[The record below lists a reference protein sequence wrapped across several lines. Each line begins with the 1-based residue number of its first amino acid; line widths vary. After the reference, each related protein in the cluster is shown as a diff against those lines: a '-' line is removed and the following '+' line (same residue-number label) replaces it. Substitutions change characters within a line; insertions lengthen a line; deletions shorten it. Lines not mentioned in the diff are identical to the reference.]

1 MVVYVTSAEV
11 GADRRLTV
19 ELPENVPIGRVKIT
33 VESEPALTREELRA
47 RLQEAGLLSNGP
59 ILDESAVRL
68 DEEERHRIAEL
79 LRDTTP
85 LEQIV
90 DEERGPR

>member
-1 MVVYVTSAEV
+1 MVVYVTNAEV

-19 ELPENVPIGRVKIT
+19 ELPEDVPIGRVKIT
-33 VESEPALTREELRA
+33 VEAEPALTREELRE
-47 RLQEAGLLSNGP
+47 RLRAVGLLSEGP
-59 ILDESAVRL
+59 ILEEGAVRL

-85 LEQIV
+85 FEQIV
-90 DEERGPR
+90 DEDRGPR